1 MMCTKIPL
9 GENIMNVRLF
19 AATVWVCSFTYS
31 NVALGQ
37 DFSSP
42 YAGNGQAG
50 LITNQLNITQTAITR
65 AASRTTKKPVSIANR
80 GKRLATL
87 SFKTSLTD
95 RKLIIA
101 QLLQAKRDINPA
113 AAQDLERFLGNS
125 DAIGQTS
132 KAMIAAG
139 LSPNNVAD
147 AYTFYWTRAWRGVRG
162 QSESL
167 PRVQMLA
174 VRDQVATMLLTV
186 PQMTAATNGQ
196 KQGLAESMLIRSA
209 LVEAAINS
217 AKSDP
222 VLLEKIKASIA
233 QGAKSTGLDVSQI
246 TLTSQGFRSVNK

>member
-1 MMCTKIPL
+1 MNTKFYAAIFL
-9 GENIMNVRLF
+9 VSSF
-19 AATVWVCSFTYS
+19 AYS
-31 NVALGQ
+31 NAALGQ

-50 LITNQLNITQTAITR
+50 LVTNQLNITQTAITR
-65 AASRTTKKPVSIANR
+65 AANRITKKPVPIANR

-87 SFKTSLTD
+87 LFKTSLTD

-101 QLLQAKRDINPA
+101 QLIQAKRDINPA

-125 DAIGQTS
+125 DVIGQTS
-132 KAMIAAG
+132 KVMVAAG
-139 LSPNNVAD
+139 LNPNNVAD
-147 AYTFYWTRAWRGVRG
+147 AYTFYWTRAWLGVRG

-174 VRDQVATMLLTV
+174 VRDQVVMMLLTV

-217 AKSDP
+217 AQSDL

-233 QGAKSTGLDVSQI
+233 QGAKSFGLDLYQM
-246 TLTSQGFRSVNK
+246 TLTSQGFRSATK

>member
-1 MMCTKIPL
+1 MNTKFCTAIFL
-9 GENIMNVRLF
+9 VGSF
-19 AATVWVCSFTYS
+19 AYS
-31 NVALGQ
+31 NAAFGQ

-65 AASRTTKKPVSIANR
+65 AANRTTKKPVSIAST

-125 DAIGQTS
+125 DVIGQTS
-132 KAMIAAG
+132 KAMVSAG
-139 LSPNNVAD
+139 LNPNNVAD
-147 AYTFYWTRAWRGVRG
+147 AYAFYWTRAWLGVRG
-162 QSESL
+162 QIESL
-167 PRVQMLA
+167 PRAQMIA

-209 LVEAAINS
+209 LVKAAINS
-217 AKSDP
+217 GQSDP
-222 VLLEKIKASIA
+222 VLLEKIKVSIA

-246 TLTSQGFRSVNK
+246 TLTAQGFRSAN

>member
-1 MMCTKIPL
+1 MNTKFCTAIFL
-9 GENIMNVRLF
+9 VSSF
-19 AATVWVCSFTYS
+19 AYS
-31 NVALGQ
+31 NAAFGQ

-65 AASRTTKKPVSIANR
+65 AANRTTKKPVSIAST

-125 DAIGQTS
+125 DVIGQTS
-132 KAMIAAG
+132 KAMVSAG
-139 LSPNNVAD
+139 LNPNNVAD
-147 AYTFYWTRAWRGVRG
+147 AYAFYWTRAWLGVRG
-162 QSESL
+162 QIESL
-167 PRVQMLA
+167 PRAQMIA

-217 AKSDP
+217 GQSDP
-222 VLLEKIKASIA
+222 VLLEKIKVSIA

-246 TLTSQGFRSVNK
+246 TLTAQGFRSAN

>member
-1 MMCTKIPL
+1 MNTKFCTAIFL
-9 GENIMNVRLF
+9 VGSF
-19 AATVWVCSFTYS
+19 AYS
-31 NVALGQ
+31 NAAFGQ

-65 AASRTTKKPVSIANR
+65 AANRTTKKPVSIAST

-113 AAQDLERFLGNS
+113 AAQDLERFLSNS
-125 DAIGQTS
+125 DVIGQTS

-147 AYTFYWTRAWRGVRG
+147 AYAFYWTRAWLGVNG
-162 QSESL
+162 QIENL
-167 PRVQMLA
+167 PRAQMIA

-186 PQMTAATNGQ
+186 PQLTAATNGQ

-209 LVEAAINS
+209 LVKAAINS
-217 AKSDP
+217 GQSDP
-222 VLLEKIKASIA
+222 VLLEKIKVSIA

-246 TLTSQGFRSVNK
+246 TLTAQGFRSAN